1 MKHIIS
7 AILLLLGLSF
17 SLETSALMTTAY
29 QREKI
34 L

>member
-1 MKHIIS
+1 MKNIIF
-7 AILLLLGLSF
+7 AILLLLSLSF

-29 QREKI
+29 QRDKI